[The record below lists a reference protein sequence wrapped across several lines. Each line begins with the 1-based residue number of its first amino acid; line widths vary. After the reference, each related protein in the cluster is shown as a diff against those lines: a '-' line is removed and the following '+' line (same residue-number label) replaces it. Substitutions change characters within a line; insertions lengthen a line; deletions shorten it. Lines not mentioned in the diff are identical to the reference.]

1 MAEKERIDIE
11 RMVMRARYAMS
22 LIEDSSHEGK
32 LSDMERE
39 DFKRQI
45 SELLQGM
52 STLLDSN
59 TRLGQGK
66 HSIAFKVKR

>member
-39 DFKRQI
+39 DFF
-45 SELLQGM
+45 LH
-52 STLLDSN
+52 N
-59 TRLGQGK
+59 
-66 HSIAFKVKR
+66 